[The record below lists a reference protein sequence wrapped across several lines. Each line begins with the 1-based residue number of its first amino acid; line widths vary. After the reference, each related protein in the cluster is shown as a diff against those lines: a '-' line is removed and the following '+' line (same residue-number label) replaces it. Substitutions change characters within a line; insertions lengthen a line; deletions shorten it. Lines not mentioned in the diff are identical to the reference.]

1 VITNDELV
9 ASFNTYVRGYNDE
22 HAREIAAGE
31 RAALQESSSAF
42 IEKASGIKQRYVLDR
57 DGVLDPRRMRPR
69 LARRPDEAL
78 SIQAEISVAAAQEA
92 LAQAGRTAA
101 DVDCVLLACAN
112 MQRAYPAVAIEVQQ
126 ALGIQGYAYDVNVA
140 CSSATFGIQQAA
152 NAVVAGGARCVLMV
166 NPEITSPHLNFRDR
180 DSHFIF
186 GDVCTAAI
194 IERAGDCVSQDAYEI
209 LSMKLL
215 THYSNTIRNNFGFMN
230 HAEDDDLFADDK
242 LFRQQGRKVFK
253 DVVPMVV
260 KLIGE
265 HLEQN
270 GLSARK
276 LRRMWLHQANLNMNR
291 VIMEKLLGREASDDE
306 APTILDEYANTASA
320 GSIIVFHKR
329 RERFERGE
337 HGVICSFGAGY
348 SIGSVLVRKV

>member
-1 VITNDELV
+1 
-9 ASFNTYVRGYNDE
+9 
-22 HAREIAAGE
+22 
-31 RAALQESSSAF
+31 
-42 IEKASGIKQRYVLDR
+42 
-57 DGVLDPRRMRPR
+57 
-69 LARRPDEAL
+69 
-78 SIQAEISVAAAQEA
+78 
-92 LAQAGRTAA
+92 
-101 DVDCVLLACAN
+101 
-112 MQRAYPAVAIEVQQ
+112 
-126 ALGIQGYAYDVNVA
+126 
-140 CSSATFGIQQAA
+140 FGIQQAA